1 MCLIWAREL
10 EVKVVLLEI
19 SEKLAPHR
27 DIVYVELILLLT
39 SSGMMSLC

>member
-1 MCLIWAREL
+1 MCLIWAQEF
-10 EVKVVLLEI
+10 EVKVVLEI

-27 DIVYVELILLLT
+27 DIVYVALILLLT